1 MKNNLESNFDLGNL
15 LFLIAYAPLLAMSSL
30 FTSMYN
36 QIIPNVYMNLILGIS
51 MGIFL
56 LKTLVI
62 DKNSPMEYFLFAG
75 IGIVLLISTLR
86 SGDKQLLILIAVC
99 LMAKKINNN
108 AIIRTYLIVSIA
120 VLLFVYIS
128 TKIGKIPDL
137 MYTRDLI
144 IRHSYGI
151 IYPTDFAAHVFYI
164 CCAYSFLRFEKYNIK
179 DVLFLIL
186 TASILYRQTDARLNA
201 GMIVALAMIIWIGKN
216 GKINSIATK
225 VWLVPALS
233 FCFTYFSIKY
243 YNSSSLFFNFLN
255 KFFSGRLGIV
265 QNIMNEYGL
274 KVFGQKIIEHGWGG
288 SGFYLNTNI
297 FKYTYIDSTY
307 MRLLIIYGI
316 LITFLFI
323 VFISYLLKVNKNIK
337 LILIIGLILLSGII
351 EQHFIDIAYNPFFII
366 LVSDYFK
373 KKGLLQC
380 KNI

>member
-128 TKIGKIPDL
+128 TEIGKIPDL

-316 LITFLFI
+316 LITSLFI